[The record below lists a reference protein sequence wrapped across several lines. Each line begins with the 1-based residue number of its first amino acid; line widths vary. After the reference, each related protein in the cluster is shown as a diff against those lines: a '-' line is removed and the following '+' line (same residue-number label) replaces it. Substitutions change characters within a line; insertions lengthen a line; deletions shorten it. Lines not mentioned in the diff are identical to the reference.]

1 METSQGKLAWWQ
13 LTLFGVGC
21 TIGTGFFLGSSI
33 AIQKSGFWILLI
45 FILAAFATLFVYEA
59 LAQMTVLHPQK
70 GSFRTYAKQA
80 YGPSAGFSV
89 GWVYWCSE
97 MLIMG
102 STLTAL
108 GIFTQFWLPGFP
120 LWMLAA
126 GYAVL
131 ALLVVILGSSG
142 INKVENL
149 LAIVKIAAVVMFIL
163 VAGYAFLQGTG
174 GVKPIRHSAA
184 EWFDS
189 GWLGAW
195 KGILYAFYAFGGI
208 EVMGFM
214 AVDLR
219 DPKEAPKAGRV
230 MLLAIT
236 VLYVFSIGLALLF
249 VTKEGVTPDK
259 SLLIAALEVM
269 GLPYLVYV
277 LGGVLV
283 IAGFSILVASL
294 YAISTMLMAL
304 AEDGDAPEWMANT
317 WGKRKLPLYALGVNT
332 LGLCVSILLAL
343 LMPKQIFE
351 HITTAAGLVILY
363 TWLFILASYLK
374 LIKPEAGGQVKSWI
388 AILLIA
394 SAVTGPLL
402 EETGRP
408 GFWSS
413 LLIVLAI
420 GLVAA
425 WRLYKGNKTI
435 KDPA

>member
-1 METSQGKLAWWQ
+1 MQTSQGKLPWWQ

-33 AIQKSGFWILLI
+33 AIHKSGFWILFI
-45 FILAAFATLFVYEA
+45 FILAALATLFVYEA
-59 LAQMTVLHPQK
+59 LAHMTVQHPHK
-70 GSFRTYAKQA
+70 GSFRTYAQQA
-80 YGPSAGFSV
+80 YGRSAGCSV
-89 GWVYWCSE
+89 GWMYWSSE

-108 GIFTQFWLPGFP
+108 GIFTQFWLPAIP
-120 LWMLAA
+120 LWLLAA
-126 GYAVL
+126 GYTVL
-131 ALLVVILGSSG
+131 ALFVVIWGSNG

-149 LAIVKIAAVVMFIL
+149 LAIVKIGAVLMFIL
-163 VAGYAFLQGTG
+163 VAGFAFIKGTG
-174 GVKPIRHSAA
+174 GVRPVHQSAA
-184 EWFDS
+184 KWFDT

-195 KGILYAFYAFGGI
+195 KGLLYAFYAFGGI

-219 DPKEAPKAGRV
+219 DPKQAPKAGRL
-230 MLLAIT
+230 MLLAVT

-249 VTKEGVTPDK
+249 VTQEGVSADK
-259 SLLIAALEVM
+259 SMLIAALEVM
-269 GLPYLVYV
+269 GLPYLVVV
-277 LGGVLV
+277 LNGVLI

-294 YAISTMLMAL
+294 YAISTMLLAL
-304 AEDGDAPEWMANT
+304 AEDGDAPAWIAVT
-317 WGKRKLPLYALGVNT
+317 SGTRKLPLYALGFNT
-332 LGLCVSILLAL
+332 VGLGVSILLAL

-374 LIKPEAGGQVKSWI
+374 LIKPGAGGWVKSCA
-388 AILLIA
+388 AILLITA
-394 SAVTGPLL
+394 AAAGPLL

-413 LLIVLAI
+413 LLIVLVI
-420 GLVAA
+420 GLITG
-425 WRLYKGNKTI
+425 WRWYKANKGT
-435 KDPA
+435 KELA